1 MRIDFILISTI
12 SFCILALN
20 VLREPKLP
28 SITIR
33 KLDADVKNRLR
44 KRAANNGRSM
54 EAEARLILRDA
65 LVKKPSG
72 DSENLAEIIR
82 AHMAP
87 LGGVEL
93 ELPPRHGPERE
104 PPTFD

>member
-1 MRIDFILISTI
+1 MS
-12 SFCILALN
+12 
-20 VLREPKLP
+20 

-44 KRAANNGRSM
+44 IRAASNGRSM

-72 DSENLAEIIR
+72 DSDNLAERIR
-82 AHMAP
+82 ARMAP
-87 LGGVEL
+87 LGGVDL
-93 ELPPRHGPERE
+93 ELPTRRISDRK

>member
-1 MRIDFILISTI
+1 M
-12 SFCILALN
+12 
-20 VLREPKLP
+20 P

-44 KRAANNGRSM
+44 IRAANNGRSM

-65 LVKKPSG
+65 LVTKPSQ

-93 ELPPRHGPERE
+93 ELPPRHEPDRE

>member
-1 MRIDFILISTI
+1 
-12 SFCILALN
+12 
-20 VLREPKLP
+20 
-28 SITIR
+28 
-33 KLDADVKNRLR
+33 
-44 KRAANNGRSM
+44 M

-82 AHMAP
+82 AHLAP
-87 LGGVEL
+87 LGDVEL

>member
-1 MRIDFILISTI
+1 MS
-12 SFCILALN
+12 
-20 VLREPKLP
+20 

-44 KRAANNGRSM
+44 IRAASNGRSM

-65 LVKKPSG
+65 LVEKPRGVS
-72 DSENLAEIIR
+72 DNLAERIR
-82 AHMAP
+82 ARMAP
-87 LGGVEL
+87 LGGVDL
-93 ELPPRHGPERE
+93 ELPTRRISDRE